1 MSSTSPLSGRA
12 RRIGGALAFAA
23 ASAIAM
29 PASAACPP
37 AQPQVLL
44 ERFVSAD
51 CAACWEAA
59 PPNPAP
65 GQRAFALD
73 WVVPSARGDA
83 APLAAAA
90 VSGSAARAARGG
102 SLRSD
107 EALTLSHPLPAASAL
122 LVGVEDGPAWNGYM
136 GLRIAVGYNAKRPLP
151 EGLSAWLALVER
163 IEAGSE
169 GTPVDRQLV
178 RTLVGPLPLDGL
190 AERPVEHLR
199 AVRLPE
205 TGKVE
210 RLGVVGWVE
219 TDKGRVLSVARGAF
233 KDCPVR

>member
-1 MSSTSPLSGRA
+1 
-12 RRIGGALAFAA
+12 
-23 ASAIAM
+23 
-29 PASAACPP
+29 
-37 AQPQVLL
+37 
-44 ERFVSAD
+44 
-51 CAACWEAA
+51 
-59 PPNPAP
+59 
-65 GQRAFALD
+65 
-73 WVVPSARGDA
+73 
-83 APLAAAA
+83 
-90 VSGSAARAARGG
+90 
-102 SLRSD
+102 
-107 EALTLSHPLPAASAL
+107 
-122 LVGVEDGPAWNGYM
+122 M

-151 EGLSAWLALVER
+151 KGLSAWLALVER